1 MAHEINAALI
11 KQIAKLAK
19 LTISDD
25 EIANYIP
32 HMQKVLNHFSELETL
47 NTDNIEPLIT
57 PVDLKCYLRDDI
69 VEKMISTEDLLDV
82 APEKVGRLFRV
93 PPVI

>member
-1 MAHEINAALI
+1 MAHEINEALI

-19 LTISDD
+19 LTISDE
-25 EIANYIP
+25 EISNYIP

-57 PVDLKCYLRDDI
+57 PVDLKSYLREDR
-69 VEKMISTEDLLDV
+69 VEKNISTEDLLEV
-82 APEKVGRLFRV
+82 APEKVGQLFRV

>member
-1 MAHEINAALI
+1 MVSEVTEDLI

-19 LTISDD
+19 LTISD
-25 EIANYIP
+25 EEVANYMP
-32 HMQKVLNHFSELETL
+32 HLKKVLSHFSELETL

-57 PVDLKCYLRDDI
+57 PVDLKSYLRDDK
-69 VEKMISTEDLLDV
+69 VEKLITTEELLEG
-82 APEKVGRLFRV
+82 APSSVGQLFQV

>member
-1 MAHEINAALI
+1 MAHEINEDLI

-19 LTISDD
+19 LTISDE
-25 EIANYIP
+25 EITNYMP
-32 HMQKVLNHFSELETL
+32 HMKKVLNHFSELETL

-57 PVDLKCYLRDDI
+57 PVDLKSYLREDK
-69 VEKMISTEDLLDV
+69 VEKIISTEELLEG
-82 APEKVGRLFRV
+82 APSSVGQLFQV

>member
-1 MAHEINAALI
+1 MAHEINEDLI
-11 KQIAKLAK
+11 RQIAKLAK

-25 EIANYIP
+25 EITNYMP
-32 HMQKVLNHFSELETL
+32 HMKKVLNHFSELETL

-57 PVDLKCYLRDDI
+57 PVDLKSYLREDK
-69 VEKMISTEDLLDV
+69 VEKNISTEELLEG
-82 APEKVGRLFRV
+82 APSSVGQLFQV

>member
-1 MAHEINAALI
+1 MAHEINEDLI

-19 LTISDD
+19 LTISDE
-25 EIANYIP
+25 EITNYMP
-32 HMQKVLNHFSELETL
+32 HMKKVLNHFSELETL

-57 PVDLKCYLRDDI
+57 PVDLKSYLREDK
-69 VEKMISTEDLLDV
+69 VEKNISTEELLEG
-82 APEKVGRLFRV
+82 APSSVGQLFQV